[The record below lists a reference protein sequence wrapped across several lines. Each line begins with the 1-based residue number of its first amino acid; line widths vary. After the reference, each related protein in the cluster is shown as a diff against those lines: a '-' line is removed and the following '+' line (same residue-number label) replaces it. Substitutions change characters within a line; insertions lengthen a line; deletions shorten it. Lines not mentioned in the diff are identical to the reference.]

1 MRVVLKYERFVYET
15 RRNTLILSVSCRSV
29 MNSAR
34 ELVFAQFTRKS
45 GIVWRI
51 TLPTTNSDG
60 GMPGRM
66 VLSQEPN
73 ESQTSLGN
81 TTERYCSMAL
91 RDGTSLHEDMISM
104 DFAADLFSVAIRL
117 AMKVLVPV
125 PVSQRGH
132 VHHPE
137 MVGE

>member
-1 MRVVLKYERFVYET
+1 MVQNRDEICPEIYERFVYDT

-81 TTERYCSMAL
+81 TTERYCSRPCAMAP
-91 RDGTSLHEDMISM
+91 
-104 DFAADLFSVAIRL
+104 AC
-117 AMKVLVPV
+117 MKT
-125 PVSQRGH
+125 
-132 VHHPE
+132 
-137 MVGE
+137 

>member
-1 MRVVLKYERFVYET
+1 MHDDAFELARNDYVYPSEELKSDEF
-15 RRNTLILSVSCRSV
+15 TLILSVSCRSV

-81 TTERYCSMAL
+81 TTERYCSRPCAMAP
-91 RDGTSLHEDMISM
+91 
-104 DFAADLFSVAIRL
+104 AC
-117 AMKVLVPV
+117 MKT
-125 PVSQRGH
+125 
-132 VHHPE
+132 
-137 MVGE
+137 